1 MSNSTTVGLLG
12 PPQIGL
18 RNEYE
23 AHGKHTETTKF
34 LRGVKDTGRETR
46 RHLRVKT
53 NLDTSLDLVF
63 GLDKRIKQLV
73 GVHDG
78 LSVISHQTNKTGVP
92 LIDDL
97 RKSGTTRAHE
107 NLSDTVVEILNTL
120 VRDTQKRLGSSFF
133 GRLLSKIPN
142 AVFQRVSLAVLCT
155 DSGKDSDFETAH
167 GKQELR
173 VILGVDRDKCVFPFD
188 GSERPRQRVLDIP
201 EDCTTKVYI
210 MLDKPHST
218 ISGPAPLVVITDDVF
233 VVRIRLNTEISL
245 DKVSRLLSGES
256 EQHMDTVDVSR
267 VETDGVF
274 GLDLSILELK
284 ETVGCFRKTGDFTGS
299 LKTKDEK
306 IKDETVVLEDE

>member
-1 MSNSTTVGLLG
+1 
-12 PPQIGL
+12 
-18 RNEYE
+18 
-23 AHGKHTETTKF
+23 
-34 LRGVKDTGRETR
+34 
-46 RHLRVKT
+46 
-53 NLDTSLDLVF
+53 
-63 GLDKRIKQLV
+63 
-73 GVHDG
+73 
-78 LSVISHQTNKTGVP
+78 
-92 LIDDL
+92 
-97 RKSGTTRAHE
+97 
-107 NLSDTVVEILNTL
+107 
-120 VRDTQKRLGSSFF
+120 
-133 GRLLSKIPN
+133 
-142 AVFQRVSLAVLCT
+142 
-155 DSGKDSDFETAH
+155 
-167 GKQELR
+167 
-173 VILGVDRDKCVFPFD
+173 
-188 GSERPRQRVLDIP
+188 
-201 EDCTTKVYI
+201 